1 MSIDKYY
8 EDFGITKLK
17 DKKALSEQKLYN
29 LYKTPKK
36 DKGLNMPRIQVF
48 EENAVHQADI
58 LFLPHDGAYKYA
70 LVVVDGAT
78 RKVDAEPLKGKSAD
92 EILIAFK
99 KIYGR
104 NVLKLPTRLE
114 VDSGGEFKGSV
125 KKYFTDKG
133 VFIRYGQPSRH
144 RQQALVE
151 RVNQVLGK
159 ALYQRMVAQEMLTG
173 EKETRWIEDLPVMTK
188 AINKE
193 RSGRKKKVIEDP
205 VCEGQSCNLL
215 EIGTKVRVQLD
226 EPIDLLTGEKL
237 HGHFRSTDIRWNPK
251 IRVIKEI
258 LIRPGQPPMYLLDGK
273 IGKRDITPIAYTQN
287 QLQKVPESEKAPLP
301 KVIRGKPNTYIVEKI
316 MEKKKEKNK
325 IYYRVRWLGYSAK
338 DDTWE
343 PRSELIKDVP
353 ELVGEY
359 EKR

>member
-8 EDFGITKLK
+8 EDFGISKVDGKKLRNEK
-17 DKKALSEQKLYN
+17 IYN

-36 DKGLNMPRIQVF
+36 DKGVNMPRIEAF

-70 LVVVDGAT
+70 LVVVDVAT

-92 EILIAFK
+92 DVLNAFK

-104 NVLKLPTRLE
+104 VLKLPMRLE

-133 VFIRYGQPSRH
+133 VFVRYGQPSRH
-144 RQQALVE
+144 RQQGLVE
-151 RVNQVLGK
+151 RMNQILGK

-173 EKETRWIEDLPVMTK
+173 EKETRWIKDLPVMTG
-188 AINKE
+188 AINA
-193 RSGRKKKVIEDP
+193 GRKKKKVVEDP
-205 VCEGQSCNLL
+205 VCEGDSCNLM

-251 IRVIKEI
+251 VREIKEI

-273 IGKRDITPIAYTQN
+273 VGKREVTPIAYTKN
-287 QLQKVPESEKAPLP
+287 QLQVVPADEKPPNP

-316 MEKKKEKNK
+316 VDKKKEGNR
-325 IYYRVRWLGYSAK
+325 IYYKVRWLGYSAK
-338 DDTWE
+338 DDTYE
-343 PRSELIKDVP
+343 LRSELMKDVP
-353 ELVGEY
+353 DLIKEY
-359 EKR
+359 EKK